1 MLVKFEELK
10 CLGYLVE
17 KTLVLTSELRIIC
30 IFLAPFGSSII
41 LVLPILFIFLSN
53 SRLRTLHF
61 DPSPPQT
68 PHRSSFTGEF
78 LIYLFENDLM
88 VENDCKFTKHI
99 LIPSI
104 FPSIYILPYH
114 ILSRCTF
121 LERKHQMDY
130 HRNMGCRR

>member
-1 MLVKFEELK
+1 MQWEFKELN
-10 CLGYLVE
+10 CLDYLV

-88 VENDCKFTKHI
+88 VKNDCQFTKHT
-99 LIPSI
+99 LIPII
-104 FPSIYILPYH
+104 FPSMYILPYH
-114 ILSRCTF
+114 HLSRCTF
-121 LERKHQMDY
+121 LDHKHRMDY
-130 HRNMGCRR
+130 QKHTG

>member
-1 MLVKFEELK
+1 MLWEFKELNCLDYLVK
-10 CLGYLVE
+10 
-17 KTLVLTSELRIIC
+17 TLILTSELRIIC

-53 SRLRTLHF
+53 SLLRTLHF
-61 DPSPPQT
+61 VPSPPQT

-88 VENDCKFTKHI
+88 VENDCQFTKHI

-104 FPSIYILPYH
+104 FPSIYILPYR

-121 LERKHQMDY
+121 LEHKHQMDY
-130 HRNMGCRR
+130 HRNMGCHR

>member
-1 MLVKFEELK
+1 MPWKFKESNCLDCLV
-10 CLGYLVE
+10 
-17 KTLVLTSELRIIC
+17 KTLVLTSELKIIC

-78 LIYLFENDLM
+78 LIYLLENDLM
-88 VENDCKFTKHI
+88 VENHC
-99 LIPSI
+99 
-104 FPSIYILPYH
+104 
-114 ILSRCTF
+114 
-121 LERKHQMDY
+121 
-130 HRNMGCRR
+130 